1 MSYVTPITMFTFDQ
15 LRDAVIECTGY
26 DLIQRIDE
34 DEEVEYALIDPFG
47 DQDGEPFYDLSDVE
61 SFICNN
67 EAVDEYLYTLAN

>member
-34 DEEVEYALIDPFG
+34 DEEVEYALIDPCG